1 MTFLKGFDTSDSVT
15 FFTEKNRG
23 YVYVLISFLTL
34 VIVLMTFG
42 RNGLFKL
49 YRLKREK
56 ATIATYNETL
66 KAKNKAMRVEIARLK
81 SDKEYI
87 SKVAREELGMIGEN
101 EVIYRFDK

>member
-1 MTFLKGFDTSDSVT
+1 VT